1 MAQFSI
7 EEIQS
12 GTVHDSSGDKVG
24 KVGQLYLD
32 DSTGDPNFVTVKTGL
47 LGGNESFVPLDG
59 ARIDGDEIH
68 VPYTKDVIKDA
79 PNIDEDGHIDP
90 AQEEEIY
97 RYYGLDGAGAD
108 GHAGVGGDG
117 GADGAAGDGGADGHA
132 GVGGDGGADG
142 AAGTAAA
149 GTAAAGTA
157 AATRGDGGADGHAG
171 VGGDGGAD
179 GHAGVGGDGGAD
191 GHAGVGGDGGAD
203 GAAGDGAAGDSV
215 VRREEEVRVGTER
228 VQTGRVRLRKHVVTD
243 TKTVEVPVERE
254 EVEVVREPIA
264 DGGRGGDL
272 AEGEA
277 EVTLSEDRPV
287 VEKEVVDKER
297 VGLGKTTVQDTERVQ
312 TDVSR
317 EEVDI
322 VEDGDGT
329 GRA

>member
-1 MAQFSI
+1 M
-7 EEIQS
+7 
-12 GTVHDSSGDKVG
+12 
-24 KVGQLYLD
+24 
-32 DSTGDPNFVTVKTGL
+32 
-47 LGGNESFVPLDG
+47 
-59 ARIDGDEIH
+59 
-68 VPYTKDVIKDA
+68 
-79 PNIDEDGHIDP
+79 
-90 AQEEEIY
+90 
-97 RYYGLDGAGAD
+97 
-108 GHAGVGGDG
+108 
-117 GADGAAGDGGADGHA
+117 
-132 GVGGDGGADG
+132 
-142 AAGTAAA
+142 
-149 GTAAAGTA
+149 
-157 AATRGDGGADGHAG
+157 
-171 VGGDGGAD
+171 
-179 GHAGVGGDGGAD
+179 
-191 GHAGVGGDGGAD
+191 
-203 GAAGDGAAGDSV
+203 
-215 VRREEEVRVGTER
+215 
-228 VQTGRVRLRKHVVTD
+228 TD

>member
-97 RYYGLDGAGAD
+97 RYYGLDGA
-108 GHAGVGGDG
+108 
-117 GADGAAGDGGADGHA
+117 
-132 GVGGDGGADG
+132 
-142 AAGTAAA
+142 
-149 GTAAAGTA
+149 
-157 AATRGDGGADGHAG
+157 
-171 VGGDGGAD
+171 
-179 GHAGVGGDGGAD
+179 GAD